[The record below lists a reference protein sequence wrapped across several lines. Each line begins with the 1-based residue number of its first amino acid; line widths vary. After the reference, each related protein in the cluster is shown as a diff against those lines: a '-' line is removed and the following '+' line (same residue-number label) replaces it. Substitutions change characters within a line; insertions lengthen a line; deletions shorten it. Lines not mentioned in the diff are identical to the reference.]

1 MNKCSFAFAALLLA
15 ACAGDKKD
23 YDAAGTFEATEI
35 TVSAEATGGLTQF
48 DVVEGQTLSL
58 GQQVGLIDTV
68 QLALKARGLGAT
80 KASVAN
86 QRPNT
91 QVQIAALRQQIAKA
105 EMERKRFAALVKD
118 GAANQ
123 KQLDDAT
130 SAVNVLKKQLDAQVA
145 TLGNSTSSLNSQM
158 TATDIQREQVLDQ
171 LRKCHIVA
179 PIGGTVLEKY
189 AELGEFAVIG
199 EPLFK
204 LADVDNLF
212 LRAYITSAQLSN
224 VKIGQEVSVF
234 CDYGNGN
241 RKQYSGKVAWIS
253 SQAEFTPKT
262 ILTDDERANLV
273 YAVKIAVK
281 NDGNIKIGMYGE
293 VAFRSGESS
302 AE

>member
-1 MNKCSFAFAALLLA
+1 MSKYYFVFAALLFT
-15 ACAGDKKD
+15 ACANDKKD

-35 TVSAEATGGLTQF
+35 TVSAETTGGLMQF
-48 DVVEGQTLSL
+48 DVIEGQTLAL

-80 KASVAN
+80 KSSIAN

-91 QVQIAALRQQIAKA
+91 TVQIAALRQEIAKA
-105 EMERKRFAALVKD
+105 EMEQKRYAALVKD

-130 SAVNVLKKQLDAQVA
+130 SAVNVLKKQLAAQTA

-158 TATDIQREQVLDQ
+158 TATEIQREQVLDQ
-171 LRKCHIVA
+171 LKKCHIVA
-179 PIGGTVLEKY
+179 PIDGTVLEKY
-189 AELGEFAVIG
+189 TECGEYAVVG
-199 EPLFK
+199 KPLFK

-212 LRAYITSAQLSN
+212 LRAYVTSAQLST
-224 VKIGQEVSVF
+224 VKIGQDVTVF
-234 CDYGNGN
+234 CDYGNDN
-241 RKQYSGKVAWIS
+241 RKQYKGKVAWIS

-293 VAFRSGESS
+293 VKF
-302 AE
+302 

>member
-1 MNKCSFAFAALLLA
+1 MNTRCYIIMMAALLLT
-15 ACAGDKKD
+15 ACAGEQRD
-23 YDAAGTFEATEI
+23 YDAAGTFEATEV
-35 TVSAEATGGLTQF
+35 TVSAEATGGLMQF
-48 DVVEGQTLSL
+48 DVVEGQTLAL

-105 EMERKRFAALVKD
+105 EKERDRYAALVKD

-123 KQLDDAT
+123 KQLDDAI
-130 SAVNVLKKQLDAQVA
+130 SAVSVLKKQLEAQVA

-171 LRKCHIVA
+171 LKKCHIVA

-189 AELGEFAVIG
+189 VELGEYAVVG
-199 EPLFK
+199 KPLFK
-204 LADVDNLF
+204 LADIDNLF
-212 LRAYITSAQLSN
+212 LRAYVTSAQLSR
-224 VKIGQEVSVF
+224 VKIGQQVTVY
-234 CDYGNGN
+234 CDYGSGN
-241 RKQYSGKVAWIS
+241 RKQYTGTVAWIS

-293 VAFRSGESS
+293 VKF
-302 AE
+302 

>member
-1 MNKCSFAFAALLLA
+1 MNTRCYIIMMAALLLT
-15 ACAGDKKD
+15 ACAGEQRD
-23 YDAAGTFEATEI
+23 YDAAGTFEATEV
-35 TVSAEATGGLTQF
+35 TVSAEATGGLMQF
-48 DVVEGQTLSL
+48 DVVEGQTLAL

-105 EMERKRFAALVKD
+105 EKERDRYAALVKD

-123 KQLDDAT
+123 KQLDDAIST
-130 SAVNVLKKQLDAQVA
+130 VSVLKKQLEAQVA
-145 TLGNSTSSLNSQM
+145 TLGNSTNSLNSQM

-171 LRKCHIVA
+171 LKKCHIVA

-189 AELGEFAVIG
+189 VELGEYAVVG
-199 EPLFK
+199 KPLFK
-204 LADVDNLF
+204 LADIDNLF
-212 LRAYITSAQLSN
+212 LRAYVTSAQLSR
-224 VKIGQEVSVF
+224 VKIGQQVTVY
-234 CDYGNGN
+234 CDYGSGN
-241 RKQYSGKVAWIS
+241 RKQYTGTVVWIS

-293 VAFRSGESS
+293 VKF
-302 AE
+302 

>member
-1 MNKCSFAFAALLLA
+1 MNKYYCFLVAIFLT
-15 ACAGDKKD
+15 ACASEKKD

-35 TVSAEATGGLTQF
+35 TVSAEATGGLMQF
-48 DVVEGQTLSL
+48 DVVEGQTLSI
-58 GQQVGLIDTV
+58 GQQVGLIDTI

-105 EMERKRFAALVKD
+105 EMEQKRYAALVKD
-118 GAANQ
+118 GAANK

-130 SAVNVLKKQLDAQVA
+130 SAVNVLKKQLEAQISS
-145 TLGNSTSSLNSQM
+145 LGNSTSSLNSQM

-171 LRKCHIVA
+171 LKKCHIIA
-179 PIGGTVLEKY
+179 PINGTVLEKY
-189 AELGEFAVIG
+189 TEIGEYTVIG
-199 EPLFK
+199 KPLFK
-204 LADVDNLF
+204 VADTENLF
-212 LRAYITSAQLSN
+212 LRAYVTSAQLAR
-224 VKIGQEVSVF
+224 VKLGQEVVVF

-241 RKQYSGKVAWIS
+241 RKQYAGEVTWIS

-293 VAFRSGESS
+293 VKF
-302 AE
+302 